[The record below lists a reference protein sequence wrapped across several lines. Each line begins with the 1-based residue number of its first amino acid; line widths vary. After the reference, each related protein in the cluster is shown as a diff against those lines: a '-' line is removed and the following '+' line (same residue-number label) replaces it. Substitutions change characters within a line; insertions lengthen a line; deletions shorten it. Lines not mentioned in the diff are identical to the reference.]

1 MDRRDTEQG
10 ALRRRMDDM
19 QKALAVVHER
29 PREPLRITSGFGRE
43 VDGAV
48 VVAMSQK
55 HAVVGAVQEQLQ
67 TWLQAFGF
75 GPEECDIKE
84 AGEGPTKRFLV
95 SFKRLVA
102 SACRKGG
109 HVLVSLKD
117 GNRWNEFTV
126 NVAGS
131 PDGRLFL
138 GPDKNPKQIC
148 TEVTLR
154 RCRAAIAA
162 EHPQARLFIDICVY
176 IHIYI
181 YIERERE
188 RERESGALMA
198 GWDRTLNVEVSNG
211 VSPPILEWE
220 PNRIRKNGLDEAT
233 LRHSYRRA

>member
-1 MDRRDTEQG
+1 MVDAGAKGLGDRIMSVVRPQVDKASRRPQEQLGQHVGQLTQCASHVDRRDTEQG

-29 PREPLRITSGFGRE
+29 PREPLRITSGFDRE

-67 TWLQAFGF
+67 TWLQALGF

-176 IHIYI
+176 IHTYI
-181 YIERERE
+181 YI
-188 RERESGALMA
+188 
-198 GWDRTLNVEVSNG
+198 
-211 VSPPILEWE
+211 
-220 PNRIRKNGLDEAT
+220 
-233 LRHSYRRA
+233 